1 MAGRVDRGVAGA
13 KEGNPRQGRMT
24 NHRRIVLAGTVV
36 AALMIGT
43 PMLAAASPLLSG
55 YGGPGQGSQQILG
68 AALLGGGSG
77 GASGGGGSTGGKT
90 GGSSGSSRYGERP
103 AESESESESSGN
115 GAVGANATKGG
126 GGAAPG
132 HPGSG
137 SGSRGTGAGETSGGG
152 ASAYPASPVEQ
163 ASVATPVGAQ
173 TLGLSGDDL
182 LLVLLALAALA
193 FTGFLTR
200 RLARTG
206 EPGSHRPLKGR
217 AAGPE

>member
-24 NHRRIVLAGTVV
+24 SHRRIVLTGAIA

-43 PMLAAASPLLSG
+43 PTLAAASPLLSG

-77 GASGGGGSTGGKT
+77 GASGGGGSTGGKP
-90 GGSSGSSRYGERP
+90 GGSSGSSRYGERS
-103 AESESESESSGN
+103 AESESSGT
-115 GAVGANATKGG
+115 GAPGANVTKGG
-126 GGAAPG
+126 GGTAPRHAG
-132 HPGSG
+132 GGS
-137 SGSRGTGAGETSGGG
+137 SSRGTGAGEASGAG
-152 ASAYPASPVEQ
+152 ASAYPAAPAEQ

-182 LLVLLALAALA
+182 LLVVLALAALA

-200 RLARTG
+200 QLARAG
-206 EPGSHRPLKGR
+206 SPGPHRPLKGR